1 MRSPSKLLS
10 LTAGLALALSLA
22 PFDVPGVNA
31 ATVSADAKQKFIAS
45 VVSPAQKAQR
55 TYGVPASVS
64 IAQAIVASDWG
75 TSSVAKKATNYF
87 DTRCSAS
94 MTAKQFAA
102 LADAQVGKPYVLGAE
117 AAISNSDPSKFDCSE
132 LVEWLYGR
140 SGNRITDL
148 AAAQYNATKK
158 VTGSP
163 KAGDLVFLRNNPARS
178 NGIGHVAVLTKKL
191 SNGDWRIIEARGRAY
206 GVVRS
211 TLSYW
216 KKRSYYAGLRR
227 QTKFVLAG
235 SDGVSASAAS
245 SFQSGCVS
253 VSGTTYSNYT
263 SVTNSFAAHAVAV
276 AKDSAY
282 SAARS
287 VINDI
292 PAYVKAVAKVEQPKK
307 AADYADELTKLIDTY
322 DLRDYDVVPFSLVLD
337 SGDSGANVTATQ
349 YLLGAAG
356 YTVATTGKYDSA
368 TVSAVKKF
376 QKAKGLE
383 SDGEAGPITL
393 TSLTTK
399 ISAGAQGSS
408 VSALHTLLKANGY
421 VAASSSS
428 YTTDTAA
435 AVKDFQADA
444 GRPVT
449 GAADDN
455 TWAALF
461 MTLKAATPK
470 VSGKAVVGQTLTA
483 SAGTWGPG
491 SVSLSYQWY
500 RGAKAVDGATKATYA
515 LTVADAGSTLSVEV
529 TGIKR
534 LYTTTVRTSAAT
546 ATVPLLN
553 LSTTPTPKLTGKAAV
568 GQTLSASAGTWAPAP
583 VTLAYQWYR
592 GATKIN
598 GATKATY
605 TVTDDDAGF
614 ALKVAVS
621 GTKTGYN
628 AVTRT
633 SAASST
639 VPKLLTGDTPTITG
653 TAKVGSTLTAK
664 PGTWTPASV
673 TLSYQWY
680 AGTKPIKGA
689 TKATTLVHATEAGQR
704 ITVRVTGRASGYTTV
719 TKASAATAAVAKGT
733 LSPKTPKL
741 KGTRKSGHTLT
752 VDGGNWGPGAVKLS
766 YQWYRG
772 SSAIKGA
779 TKTKYK
785 LTSKDKGKS
794 VSVRVTGRKT
804 GYDSQSKTIAV
815 TIAK

>member
-1 MRSPSKLLS
+1 MRVLSRLLS
-10 LTAGLALALSLA
+10 PPVALLLVATLALTDATGVSAATISKKAKESFITSLA
-22 PFDVPGVNA
+22 
-31 ATVSADAKQKFIAS
+31 T
-45 VVSPAQKAQR
+45 PAQQAQR
-55 TYGVPASVS
+55 SYGVPASVS
-64 IAQAIVASDWG
+64 MAQAIVDSDWG
-75 TSSVAKKATNYF
+75 TSDAAKKGRNYF
-87 DTRCSAS
+87 DIQCAGK
-94 MTAKQFAA
+94 MTPAQFAS
-102 LADAQVGKPYVLGAE
+102 LADDQVGKPYVLGAE
-117 AAISNSDPSKFDCSE
+117 AAISNPNPPKFDCSE

-322 DLRDYDVVPFSLVLD
+322 DLRDYDVVPFSLVLG

-449 GAADDN
+449 GAADDKPHRHLRRDRHPHHHRPWPSAPSAHQLGRERSQVRRTRRDHR
-455 TWAALF
+455 TWN
-461 MTLKAATPK
+461 
-470 VSGKAVVGQTLTA
+470 G
-483 SAGTWGPG
+483 
-491 SVSLSYQWY
+491 
-500 RGAKAVDGATKATYA
+500 GAKHHSPPLASLRLGPRSWHSARRSVFF
-515 LTVADAGSTLSVEV
+515 VPTLFS
-529 TGIKR
+529 GR
-534 LYTTTVRTSAAT
+534 CLDCPSPHRHRTRS
-546 ATVPLLN
+546 
-553 LSTTPTPKLTGKAAV
+553 G
-568 GQTLSASAGTWAPAP
+568 P
-583 VTLAYQWYR
+583 V
-592 GATKIN
+592 
-598 GATKATY
+598 
-605 TVTDDDAGF
+605 
-614 ALKVAVS
+614 
-621 GTKTGYN
+621 
-628 AVTRT
+628 
-633 SAASST
+633 
-639 VPKLLTGDTPTITG
+639 
-653 TAKVGSTLTAK
+653 
-664 PGTWTPASV
+664 
-673 TLSYQWY
+673 
-680 AGTKPIKGA
+680 
-689 TKATTLVHATEAGQR
+689 
-704 ITVRVTGRASGYTTV
+704 
-719 TKASAATAAVAKGT
+719 
-733 LSPKTPKL
+733 
-741 KGTRKSGHTLT
+741 
-752 VDGGNWGPGAVKLS
+752 
-766 YQWYRG
+766 
-772 SSAIKGA
+772 
-779 TKTKYK
+779 
-785 LTSKDKGKS
+785 
-794 VSVRVTGRKT
+794 
-804 GYDSQSKTIAV
+804 
-815 TIAK
+815 

>member
-1 MRSPSKLLS
+1 MRFPSKLLS

-31 ATVSADAKQKFIAS
+31 ATVSADAKEKFIAS

-55 TYGVPASVS
+55 SYGVPASVS

-117 AAISNSDPSKFDCSE
+117 ASISNSDPSRFDCSE

-163 KAGDLVFLRNNPARS
+163 RAGDLVFLRNNPARS

-191 SNGDWRIIEARGRAY
+191 SNGDWRVIEARGRAY

-211 TLSYW
+211 TLSFW
-216 KKRSYYAGLRR
+216 KHRSYYAGLRR

-235 SDGVSASAAS
+235 RDGVSASAAS
-245 SFQSGCVS
+245 SLQSGCVD
-253 VSGTTYSNYT
+253 VSGTSYANYT

-276 AKDSAY
+276 AEDSAY

-287 VINDI
+287 VITDI
-292 PAYVKAVAKVEQPKK
+292 PAYVRAVAKVEQPKK
-307 AADYADELTKLIDTY
+307 ASDYAAELTKLIDTY
-322 DLRDYDVVPFSLVLD
+322 NLRDYDVVPFSLVLE
-337 SGDSGANVTATQ
+337 SGDSGAKVTATQ
-349 YLLGAAG
+349 YLLGSAG
-356 YTVATTGKYDSA
+356 YSVATTGKFDSA
-368 TVSAVKKF
+368 TAAAVKKF
-376 QKAKGLE
+376 QKSKGLE
-383 SDGEAGPITL
+383 SDGQAGPITL
-393 TSLTTK
+393 TTLTTK
-399 ISAGAQGSS
+399 ISTGAQGSS
-408 VSALHTLLKANGY
+408 VSALHALLNANGY
-421 VAASSSS
+421 PAGSSSS
-428 YTTDTAA
+428 YTADTAA
-435 AVKDFQADA
+435 AVKDFQTDA

-461 MTLKAATPK
+461 MTLKAATPS
-470 VSGKAVVGQTLTA
+470 VSGKAVVGETLKA
-483 SAGTWGPG
+483 STGTWGPG
-491 SVSLSYQWY
+491 SVSVRLQWY
-500 RGAKAVDGATKATYA
+500 RDGKAVDGATKATYA
-515 LTVADAGSTLSVEV
+515 VTVADAGSALTVQA

-534 LYTTTVRTSAAT
+534 LYTTTVRTSAPT

-553 LSTTPTPKLTGKAAV
+553 LSTTPTPKVTGRAVV
-568 GQTLSASAGTWAPAP
+568 GQTLTATAGTWGPAP

-592 GATKIN
+592 GTTKID
-598 GATKATY
+598 GATKAAY

-621 GTKTGYN
+621 GSKTGYN
-628 AVTRT
+628 AVART
-633 SAASST
+633 SAPSAT

-673 TLSYQWY
+673 KLSYQWY
-680 AGTKPIKGA
+680 AGKTAIRGA
-689 TKATTLVHATEAGQR
+689 TKATTLLHATEAGKT
-704 ITVRVTGRASGYTTV
+704 ISVRVTGSAAGYTTV
-719 TKASAATAAVAKGT
+719 AKTSAATDAVAKGT
-733 LSPKTPKL
+733 LTPKTPKL

-772 SSAIKGA
+772 DSAIKGA
-779 TKTKYK
+779 TKTRYK
-785 LTSKDKGKS
+785 LTGKDKGKA

-804 GYDSQSKTIAV
+804 GYDAQTKTVGV